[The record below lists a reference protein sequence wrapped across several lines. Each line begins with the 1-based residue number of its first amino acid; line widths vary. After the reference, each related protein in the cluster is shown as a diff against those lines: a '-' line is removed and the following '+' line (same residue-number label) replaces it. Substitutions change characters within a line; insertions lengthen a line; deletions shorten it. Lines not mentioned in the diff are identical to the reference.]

1 MPLLACMLPDLSP
14 QDTQE
19 RIRAL
24 AFVQPDKDG
33 LRIHDA
39 VREAVARKLRAEN
52 PQDYRDYRRAAYR
65 HCMLELR
72 SAASAEFWRCTADL
86 LYLLENPVVR
96 EAFFPTGSL
105 EYVVEPAQPDDER
118 EILEIIDRHEIPS
131 MARSMAGWWK
141 RAPDTFMV
149 TRDQKGRAAGFYC
162 AFDPSRCSQIFRA
175 SA

>member
-1 MPLLACMLPDLSP
+1 MRGHAIRRLGVAGMALTLAASLRNSQGASGLRTAVGQRVVDELSRLFVADITDQQTRRALEAASVVRGVTVPLLACMLPDLSP

-72 SAASAEFWRCTADL
+72 SAASA
-86 LYLLENPVVR
+86 
-96 EAFFPTGSL
+96 
-105 EYVVEPAQPDDER
+105 
-118 EILEIIDRHEIPS
+118 
-131 MARSMAGWWK
+131 
-141 RAPDTFMV
+141 
-149 TRDQKGRAAGFYC
+149 GRNV
-162 AFDPSRCSQIFRA
+162 
-175 SA
+175 